1 MSERIKEIKSFIEGD
16 LYNPY
21 KGQSFKYEEYDEN
34 VFKVSNEC
42 WTLKVDVQFG
52 DIEVTTNKGYSVGK
66 YDCEWF
72 MSIVDSMSQIQRI
85 WDEYTDVE

>member
-21 KGQSFKYEEYDEN
+21 KGQSFKYEECDEN
-34 VFKVSNEC
+34 EFKVSCEC
-42 WTLKVDVQFG
+42 WTLKVYVQFG
-52 DIEVTTNKGYSVGK
+52 DIEVTTNKGCSVGK

-72 MSIVDSMSQIQRI
+72 MSIVNSMSQIQKI
-85 WDEYTDVE
+85 WDEYKDVE